1 MKLRSLASGSSGN
14 SVLVQSEQTT
24 ILIDAG
30 YSAKK
35 IDQLLRQAGTSA
47 KKVDAIL
54 VTHEHSDHTAGLGV
68 LTRRFH
74 IPIYANENT
83 WLAMEKKVGRHR
95 DRDHVVIRNERVFEI
110 GDLEILPIPI
120 HHDCADPVGYVIRHG
135 NEKISIL
142 TDTGFVDRTILEAM
156 RGSDLY
162 YWEANYEDLLLQQGP
177 YSPWSKKRIASELG
191 HLSNRQ
197 SGEALCEVLEGRGE
211 EVLLAHMSINN
222 NTALCCLN
230 TVSEVLVENGFAVG
244 SAVHVAVAPRFEPS
258 EELSTERVRERSL
271 VKTSEESTTEPLLSL
286 ATPEGGR
293 A

>member
-1 MKLRSLASGSSGN
+1 M
-14 SVLVQSEQTT
+14 
-24 ILIDAG
+24 
-30 YSAKK
+30 
-35 IDQLLRQAGTSA
+35 
-47 KKVDAIL
+47 
-54 VTHEHSDHTAGLGV
+54 
-68 LTRRFH
+68 
-74 IPIYANENT
+74 
-83 WLAMEKKVGRHR
+83 
-95 DRDHVVIRNERVFEI
+95 
-110 GDLEILPIPI
+110 
-120 HHDCADPVGYVIRHG
+120 
-135 NEKISIL
+135 
-142 TDTGFVDRTILEAM
+142 DRTILEAM